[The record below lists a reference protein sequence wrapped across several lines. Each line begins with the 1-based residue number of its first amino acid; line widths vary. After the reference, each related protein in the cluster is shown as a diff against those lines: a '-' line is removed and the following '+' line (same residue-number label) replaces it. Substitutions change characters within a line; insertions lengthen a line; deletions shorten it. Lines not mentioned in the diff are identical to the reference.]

1 MGSLLGIDIA
11 MYLVVLTNIQTGR
24 DGTFSSLKI
33 VRGGRNTLYIKTGSG
48 NKETE
53 VEM

>member
-1 MGSLLGIDIA
+1 MESLLGIDIA

-33 VRGGRNTLYIKTGSG
+33 VREGGRGTLFILKLGQGTRRQR
-48 NKETE
+48 
-53 VEM
+53 